1 MKMIFF
7 RTLSLA
13 AILYSSTIFA
23 QSISYQGFE
32 CFNAVN
38 SNDPTPTEKIVES
51 RFEVIEVLDGGM
63 VRLSLSGGLPRFV
76 NNNQNICIDRD
87 TAIGFLGTP
96 EAAGAGG
103 LPVKLENIDATAY
116 FNGRELVI
124 VVNSIFTDL
133 DATRGTF
140 SSFSTSR
147 VQPVSNTLI
156 LEYDRQTTSFLL
168 RKLIHN
174 KGFVH
179 TSGSTA
185 SFPFIETIVPS
196 FGETGSFEL
205 PLILTP
211 PSRIAYRL
219 E

>member
-1 MKMIFF
+1 MKMLFF
-7 RTLSLA
+7 LTLSLA
-13 AILYSSTIFA
+13 AIIYSGAIFA
-23 QSISYQGFE
+23 QSISYQGLE

-38 SNDPTPTEKIVES
+38 ASDPTPTETIVES
-51 RFEVIEVLDGGM
+51 RFEVVELLGGGM

-76 NNNQNICIDRD
+76 NNNQNICIDSN
-87 TAIGFLGTP
+87 TALGFQGTP
-96 EAAGAGG
+96 EVAGSGG
-103 LPVKLENIDATAY
+103 LPVKLEKIDATAY

-124 VVNSIFTDL
+124 VINSIFTDL
-133 DATRGTF
+133 SATRGTF

-156 LEYDRQTTSFLL
+156 LEYDGQTTSFVL
-168 RKLIHN
+168 RKIIHN

-185 SFPFIETIVPS
+185 TFPFIETIVPS
-196 FGETGSFEL
+196 FEESGSLDL
-205 PLILTP
+205 PLIMTP
-211 PSRIAYRL
+211 PSRIAYQL

>member
-1 MKMIFF
+1 M
-7 RTLSLA
+7 
-13 AILYSSTIFA
+13 YSGALFA
-23 QSISYQGFE
+23 QSILYQGVE
-32 CFNAVN
+32 CFNAAN
-38 SNDPTPTEKIVES
+38 ANDPAPTETVAES
-51 RFEVIEVLDGGM
+51 RFEVIEVLDDGM

-76 NNNQNICIDRD
+76 NDDQNICIDRD

-96 EAAGAGG
+96 EVAGSGG
-103 LPVKLENIDATAY
+103 LPIKLDNIDATAY

-124 VVNSIFTDL
+124 VVNSIYTDL
-133 DATRGTF
+133 GATRGTF

-156 LEYDRQTTSFLL
+156 LEYDGPTKSFVL
-168 RKLIHN
+168 KKMIHN

-196 FGETGSFEL
+196 FDEIGSFAAGI

-211 PSRIAYRL
+211 PSRIDYQL

>member
-1 MKMIFF
+1 MRAVFALALFF
-7 RTLSLA
+7 ALIS
-13 AILYSSTIFA
+13 YSGVIIA
-23 QSISYQGFE
+23 QAISYQGFE
-32 CFNAVN
+32 CFNAANVN
-38 SNDPTPTEKIVES
+38 YTTPTETVVES

-63 VRLSLSGGLPRFV
+63 VRLNLSGGLPRFI
-76 NNNQNICIDRD
+76 NGNQNICIDQD

-96 EAAGAGG
+96 EVAGSGG
-103 LPVKLENIDATAY
+103 LPLKLENIDATAY
-116 FNGRELVI
+116 FNGQELVI
-124 VVNSIFTDL
+124 IVNSLYTDL
-133 DATRGTF
+133 SATRGTF
-140 SSFSTSR
+140 SNFSTSR

-156 LEYDRQTTSFLL
+156 FDYDGQTTSFLL
-168 RKLIHN
+168 KKMIHN

-196 FGETGSFEL
+196 FGETGLFEL